1 MPLAFM
7 PKVRP
12 RVLPTSFSSSEPTKV
27 RRSLNITFLAECLK
41 SHEGLARELKT
52 LPVVHLNE
60 NGLQLV
66 FARTIEVMRT
76 SYMIEG
82 RQKYELAGDPQDQES
97 NTLPYGRCG
106 TLEGSGAPS
115 L

>member
-12 RVLPTSFSSSEPTKV
+12 RVLPTSFSSSEPIKV
-27 RRSLNITFLAECLK
+27 RRSLNITFLSQCLK

-66 FARTIEVMRT
+66 FARTIRSDEHVLHDIKEDRNMNLLGILRIRKAIHFH
-76 SYMIEG
+76 MEG
-82 RQKYELAGDPQDQES
+82 AEQ
-97 NTLPYGRCG
+97 
-106 TLEGSGAPS
+106 
-115 L
+115 